1 MSERPIG
8 DVIARMSPS
17 RLDVAQKC
25 LAQFRFRYVE
35 PDDRNMPK
43 AWRMMFGSAMDD
55 AANGVYGVKL
65 QTHETPSAKDAA
77 ERFAAAW
84 DYNSTVVDDWEG
96 STKGDVLDI
105 GTKGAAL
112 WRDEIAQH
120 VQPLKEPQLHVERE
134 IVDPRTQER
143 WTLHGFLDL
152 YGEVGGQEQ
161 TIDLKTSGKRY
172 SASAFAGS
180 SQPAAYTTLTG
191 QQTFSYHV
199 VTSTKHPATQVLT
212 AKVSESHQTAYLVR
226 AGMLRRQIRNA
237 YMTGDW
243 LPNRQHMTC
252 SKRYCDQWQR
262 CVAEYGGEV
271 KA

>member
-1 MSERPIG
+1 
-8 DVIARMSPS
+8 
-17 RLDVAQKC
+17 
-25 LAQFRFRYVE
+25 
-35 PDDRNMPK
+35 
-43 AWRMMFGSAMDD
+43 MDD
-55 AANGVYGVKL
+55 AKSDARNLTALRALG
-65 QTHETPSAKDAA
+65 QMSAPSSPTFELKVPREGPDLWAGELAKEFGDMMA
-77 ERFAAAW
+77 E
-84 DYNSTVVDDWEG
+84 DSSTA
-96 STKGDVLDI
+96 T
-105 GTKGAAL
+105 
-112 WRDEIAQH
+112 
-120 VQPLKEPQLHVERE
+120 ER
-134 IVDPRTQER
+134 
-143 WTLHGFLDL
+143 FLDL